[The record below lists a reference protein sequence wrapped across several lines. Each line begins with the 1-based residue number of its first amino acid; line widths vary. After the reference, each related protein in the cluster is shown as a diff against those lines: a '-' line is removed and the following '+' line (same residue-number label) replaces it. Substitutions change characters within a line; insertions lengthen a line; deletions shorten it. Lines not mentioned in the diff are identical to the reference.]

1 MKTLPLCVALMFA
14 GLLAG
19 CSSGSSNSAP
29 TLTSIA
35 VTPAM
40 PSVAAGLPEAFTATG
55 TYSNNTTQDLTAT
68 ATWGSSN
75 TAVAT
80 IAAGGAANTLIAGT
94 TTISASVSGSTA
106 VMGSTTLTV
115 TAPVLDSIAVTPAN
129 STVPVGTLNQFTA
142 TGTYSNNSTQ
152 DLTATATWTSSNTAA
167 VTIASTGIA
176 TALADTAVPVTIT
189 ATSGTVSG
197 STGVSVASAILT
209 QIVIPTQTVTIANGT
224 TYQFTAFGYYN
235 DGSKH
240 NLTNKV
246 GWTSSDTTVATIG
259 PGTGR
264 AQAAGVGSTTI
275 TATLGS
281 VSGTATLDVTAATI
295 QSITVGPSS
304 TSIPPLTT
312 ESFIAIGTFS
322 DMSTQNLTQQ
332 VTWTSSKPAVA
343 TISNS
348 PGSYGVATG
357 VAPGGSTTI
366 SAQFAF
372 GGASA
377 TGSAPLDVSSVTV
390 TSIAVTH
397 TISAL
402 GVGSTLPL
410 QAVATFSDSSTQN
423 IDTVATWSSS
433 DSTVATV
440 DSSGDVTGVATGS
453 VMITAELDG
462 VTSDPVTLAVENV
475 ASIAVA
481 PITGMVAEGTS
492 IPFTATGTLTDGT
505 TMQNLTNSVT
515 WTSSDQAIA
524 TVSSASGSYG
534 QVTGIAPGVAPIGAS
549 FSGLLGLASA
559 TVTDAT
565 LSSIAVKPP
574 NPVIAL
580 GSNKQFTATG
590 TFSDAST
597 ENLSQQVTW
606 SSSDI
611 TVAIINNSGGVTTT
625 GVGTATITA
634 TITINGLTV
643 SGTTTLTVQ

>member
-14 GLLAG
+14 GLLAA
-19 CSSGSSNSAP
+19 CSSGSSNSTP

-80 IAAGGAANTLIAGT
+80 IAAGGAATTLTAGM
-94 TTISASVSGSTA
+94 TTISASVSGST

-142 TGTYSNNSTQ
+142 TGTYSNNTTQ
-152 DLTATATWTSSNTAA
+152 DLTATATWMSSNTAA

-209 QIVIPTQTVTIANGT
+209 KIVIPTQTVTIANGT
-224 TYQFTAFGYYN
+224 AYQFTAFGYYN

-240 NLTNKV
+240 NLTMKV
-246 GWTSSDTTVATIG
+246 GWTSTDTTVATIG
-259 PGTGR
+259 AGTGR

-281 VSGTATLDVTAATI
+281 VSGSATLNVTAATI

-304 TSIPPLTT
+304 TTIPPLTT
-312 ESFIAIGTFS
+312 EAFIAIGTFS

-357 VAPGGSTTI
+357 VSPGGSTKI

-390 TSIAVTH
+390 SSIAVTPQ
-397 TISAL
+397 TAGL
-402 GVGSTLPL
+402 GVGTTLPL

-433 DSTVATV
+433 DTTVATV

-453 VMITAELDG
+453 VTISAALDG
-462 VTSDPVTLAVENV
+462 VTSNSASLTVESV
-475 ASIAVA
+475 ASIAVTPA
-481 PITGMVAEGTS
+481 SGTVAEGTS
-492 IPFTATGTLTDGT
+492 IPFAATGTLTDGT
-505 TMQNLTNSVT
+505 TTQNLTSSVT
-515 WTSSDQAIA
+515 WTSSDLAIA

-634 TITINGLTV
+634 TITINGLMV